1 MKKISTLFILLMV
14 TFSFLFSQDATGDKK
29 KRSVDPV
36 KEKKVVDLVNRGIA
50 FIKKNGLEKAVLAF
64 QDPKGGFIDG
74 EFYIFLYDFDGT
86 ALVVGSNTSLIGKN
100 LINLSSTDRNGNKVY
115 QVKELINIAKTKGE
129 GWFEWAWQNPETKKF
144 GPKRGFA
151 KKVTVKGK
159 DYMIGSGYYLG
170 DED

>member
-1 MKKISTLFILLMV
+1 MVKRVYFLIIFLFLFVFVFLNAEDKGQKKKI
-14 TFSFLFSQDATGDKK
+14 
-29 KRSVDPV
+29 DPV
-36 KEKKVVDLVNRGIA
+36 KEKKVVELVKKGIA
-50 FIKKNGLEKAVLAF
+50 YINANGIEKAVLAF

-100 LINLSSTDRNGNKVY
+100 LMNLSSTDRNGNKVY

-151 KKVTVKGK
+151 KKVTYNGK

-170 DED
+170 DEE